1 MNYNFIAIGLL
12 IISGGALLLS
22 IRAFYQLYKMDLLG
36 KNFWKESGVKNI
48 FLYIIWI
55 SILINS
61 IRLLL
66 EKPNAANHLK
76 LTLGIFWLAILIS
89 WLRHIV
95 AGIKILFFNESNNFS
110 DLLER
115 APFTKEVLEK
125 TAASI
130 EQLGGDD
137 STDQDLLTE
146 MIEDSEDDFDQLFRE
161 ETKKMIFGKT
171 IGFLA
176 VSGVLYWCVLF
187 L

>member
-1 MNYNFIAIGLL
+1 
-12 IISGGALLLS
+12 
-22 IRAFYQLYKMDLLG
+22 MDLLG
-36 KNFWKESGVKNI
+36 KNFWIESGVKNI

-55 SILINS
+55 SILVNS
-61 IRLLL
+61 VRILL
-66 EKPNAANHLK
+66 EKTNAANHLK

-95 AGIKILFFNESNNFS
+95 AGIKILFFNAPNNFS
-110 DLLER
+110 DLLEK

-130 EQLGGDD
+130 KQLGSDD
-137 STDQDLLTE
+137 STEQDFLTE
-146 MIEDSEDDFDQLFRE
+146 IIEDPDDDFDHLFRQ
-161 ETKKMIFGKT
+161 ETTKMIFGKT
-171 IGFLA
+171 VGFLA